1 MEQNLYHYK
10 AHVTKVYDGDTVTAD
25 IDLGFNM
32 IMRDQKLRLLGIDT
46 PEIRGEE
53 RPEGLVSRD
62 RLSELILNT
71 DVHIVTHKDS
81 KGKYGRWLVTIYAQ
95 YQHRY
100 RDKEET
106 NWINCNALLLN
117 ENLAKVYK

>member
-10 AHVTKVYDGDTVTAD
+10 AHITKVYDGDTVTAD
-25 IDLGFNM
+25 IELGFNM
-32 IMRDQKLRLLGIDT
+32 VMRKQKLRLLGIDT

-53 RPEGLVSRD
+53 RPEGLISRD

-71 DVHIVTHKDS
+71 DVFIVTHQDRS
-81 KGKYGRWLVTIYAQ
+81 GKYGRWLVTIYAQ
-95 YQHRY
+95 L
-100 RDKEET
+100 RDLDKDET
-106 NWINCNALLLN
+106 GWINCNDLLLN

>member
-46 PEIRGEE
+46 LEIRGEE

-62 RLSELILNT
+62 RLSELILNS

-95 YQHRY
+95 LRDL
-100 RDKEET
+100 DKEET

>member
-10 AHVTKVYDGDTVTAD
+10 AHITKVYDGDTVTAD

-32 IMRDQKLRLLGIDT
+32 VMRKQKLRLLGIDT

-53 RPEGLVSRD
+53 RAEGLISRD

-71 DVHIVTHKDS
+71 DVHIVTHQDKS
-81 KGKYGRWLVTIYAQ
+81 GKYGRWLVTIYAQ
-95 YQHRY
+95 L
-100 RDKEET
+100 RDLDKDET
-106 NWINCNALLLN
+106 NWINCNQLLLN

>member
-10 AHVTKVYDGDTVTAD
+10 AHITKVYDGDTVTAD

-32 IMRDQKLRLLGIDT
+32 VMRKQKLRLLGIDT

-53 RPEGLVSRD
+53 RPEGLISRD
-62 RLSELILNT
+62 RLAELILNT
-71 DVHIVTHKDS
+71 DVHIVTHKDKS
-81 KGKYGRWLVTIYAQ
+81 GKYGRWLVTIYAQ
-95 YQHRY
+95 L
-100 RDKEET
+100 RDLDKDET
-106 NWINCNALLLN
+106 NWINCNQLLLN

>member
-32 IMRDQKLRLLGIDT
+32 VMRKQKLRLLGIDT

-81 KGKYGRWLVTIYAQ
+81 KGKYGRWLVTIYARL
-95 YQHRY
+95 HDL
-100 RDKEET
+100 DKDET
-106 NWINCNALLLN
+106 SWINCNALLLN